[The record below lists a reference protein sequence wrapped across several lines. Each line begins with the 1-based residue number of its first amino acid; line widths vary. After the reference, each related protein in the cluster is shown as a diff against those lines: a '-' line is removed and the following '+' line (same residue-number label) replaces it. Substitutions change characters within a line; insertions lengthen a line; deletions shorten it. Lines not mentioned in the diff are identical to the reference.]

1 MIISMLWQR
10 KILTGTKQK
19 CFHALMGRMVSLSR
33 MKLSHNKNF
42 HKRNRRNYSGM
53 WYMMQMMNM
62 EIRHSGVP
70 PYQREYSFGLIR
82 KWTDMLFMIR
92 QTPPVRHWRHFRLCR
107 KQWTGAMSLQKV
119 AGKQKRSFLM
129 KRNRM
134 LLQNRLKMNWTV

>member
-42 HKRNRRNYSGM
+42 HKRNRRNYPGM
-53 WYMMQMMNM
+53 WYMMLMMNM
-62 EIRHSGVP
+62 GIRHSGVP
-70 PYQREYSFGLIR
+70 PYQREYFFGLIR

-107 KQWTGAMSLQKV
+107 KQWTGGMSLQKV
-119 AGKQKRSFLM
+119 AGKQRRSSLM
-129 KRNRM
+129 KGNRP
-134 LLQNRLKMNWTV
+134 KMNWTT

>member
-42 HKRNRRNYSGM
+42 HKRNRRNYHGM

-70 PYQREYSFGLIR
+70 PYQREYFFGLIR

-92 QTPPVRHWRHFRLCR
+92 QTPPSGIGDIFDF
-107 KQWTGAMSLQKV
+107 
-119 AGKQKRSFLM
+119 AGSNGLGE
-129 KRNRM
+129 
-134 LLQNRLKMNWTV
+134 

>member
-42 HKRNRRNYSGM
+42 HKRNRRNYHGM

-62 EIRHSGVP
+62 EIRHSGVL

-82 KWTDMLFMIR
+82 KRRDMLFMIR

-107 KQWTGAMSLQKV
+107 KQWTGGMSLQKV
-119 AGKQKRSFLM
+119 AGKQRRSSLM
-129 KRNRM
+129 KGNRP
-134 LLQNRLKMNWTV
+134 KMNWTT